1 MILDIST
8 LVNPQALQ
16 ATALAADY
24 LATVHR
30 HDDIAIR
37 DVDIQETS
45 EGLVLDQTTLATL
58 RLHKLL
64 QVNTKAPA
72 LGHEQM
78 QNCDGSSLSEVV
90 VVTSLSNIEAMQARH
105 ASVGALMRSSKR
117 LDMLRE
123 SLKGM
128 LDLERLSTQLKYN
141 RSNARDLLATAN
153 AIERLPA
160 IQRLCSETEDGLLM
174 HLVEEL
180 DQLKDVAEDIH
191 RTLVDEV
198 PLGLR
203 DGG

>member
-1 MILDIST
+1 
-8 LVNPQALQ
+8 
-16 ATALAADY
+16 
-24 LATVHR
+24 
-30 HDDIAIR
+30 
-37 DVDIQETS
+37 
-45 EGLVLDQTTLATL
+45 
-58 RLHKLL
+58 
-64 QVNTKAPA
+64 
-72 LGHEQM
+72 
-78 QNCDGSSLSEVV
+78 
-90 VVTSLSNIEAMQARH
+90 MQARH

-174 HLVEEL
+174 HLVEDL

-203 DGG
+203 DGGLIRTGIDDELDRSGMHPIKAMVGFQISRLHFEVN

>member
-1 MILDIST
+1 
-8 LVNPQALQ
+8 
-16 ATALAADY
+16 
-24 LATVHR
+24 
-30 HDDIAIR
+30 
-37 DVDIQETS
+37 
-45 EGLVLDQTTLATL
+45 
-58 RLHKLL
+58 
-64 QVNTKAPA
+64 
-72 LGHEQM
+72 
-78 QNCDGSSLSEVV
+78 
-90 VVTSLSNIEAMQARH
+90 
-105 ASVGALMRSSKR
+105 
-117 LDMLRE
+117 MLRE

-203 DGG
+203 DGGLIRTGIDTELDRFRSASNQGHGWFSNLESTLRSQLNIPSLKVRMNRQIGRFIELTPTHLDKVPEERTRKQQMTKGSR

>member
-1 MILDIST
+1 
-8 LVNPQALQ
+8 
-16 ATALAADY
+16 
-24 LATVHR
+24 
-30 HDDIAIR
+30 
-37 DVDIQETS
+37 
-45 EGLVLDQTTLATL
+45 
-58 RLHKLL
+58 
-64 QVNTKAPA
+64 
-72 LGHEQM
+72 
-78 QNCDGSSLSEVV
+78 
-90 VVTSLSNIEAMQARH
+90 
-105 ASVGALMRSSKR
+105 MRSSKR

-203 DGG
+203 DGGLIRAGIDEELDRSGMHQIKDMVGFPISSLHFEVS